1 MHFICISADH
11 LYFELKLGNSFIF
24 SNIFT
29 KTWTT
34 TIFYSWYQMLFLVWS
49 LFLWPNMFTMHMT
62 KKWFSLIWPQHT
74 IIAVLLLTLAEVQG
88 LHFVRC
94 PQEGLL
100 SSNTTKAFVVMNLTL
115 ETYVFSLRTKC
126 KCSTASSRGH
136 IPAIISIVCSGK
148 ETSYA
153 VFWDTGFFILIQVVR
168 NEDKRNED
176 KIIYYNKWPL
186 YFPHK

>member
-1 MHFICISADH
+1 MQTIYILSSNWEIHSSSVTSLPKPEPPQYFIVGIRC
-11 LYFELKLGNSFIF
+11 F
-24 SNIFT
+24 
-29 KTWTT
+29 
-34 TIFYSWYQMLFLVWS
+34 FLVWS
-49 LFLWPNMFTMHMT
+49 LFLWPNMFIMHMT

-74 IIAVLLLTLAEVQG
+74 IPAVLLLTLAEVQG

-115 ETYVFSLRTKC
+115 ETSVFSLRTKC